1 MGRKTARSL
10 AFTIL
15 LFLPALTLARRQSA
29 ASMEPIAQLQEKL
42 DRGEARLEFDP
53 KFGYLPS
60 VLKALKVPVSSQT
73 LVFSKTS
80 LQVDRIGPWA
90 PRAIYFNDDV
100 YIG

>member
-1 MGRKTARSL
+1 MNRKTARTL
-10 AFTIL
+10 AFTL
-15 LFLPALTLARRQSA
+15 VLGLPAVTLARWQSP
-29 ASMEPIAQLQEKL
+29 SPGDRIVGLQEKL
-42 DRGEARLEFDP
+42 DHGEARLDFDT

-60 VLKALKVPVSSQT
+60 LLRALKVPVSSQT

-100 YIG
+100 YI